1 MMSKNATIL
10 RNSLI
15 VLALGAAVPATW
27 ADSSPPFSVA
37 VHSAA
42 SPPVNHRTLDLTPPD
57 IRDVMP
63 ADELN
68 AALPNPD
75 ETEFVGEP
83 ETVQVQG
90 APPAPYIPGGFAA
103 LYWAATHPVSAWRIL
118 VPVQ

>member
-1 MMSKNATIL
+1 MSKNATIL

-15 VLALGAAVPATW
+15 VLALGAAIPATW
-27 ADSSPPFSVA
+27 ADSSPSFSVPM
-37 VHSAA
+37 HSATT
-42 SPPVNHRTLDLTPPD
+42 PPVNRTLDLTPPD

-75 ETEFVGEP
+75 ETELVGP

-90 APPAPYIPGGFAA
+90 APPPLYVPGGFAA
-103 LYWAATHPVSAWRIL
+103 LYWAATHPASAWRIL
-118 VPVQ
+118 APVQ

>member
-1 MMSKNATIL
+1 MSKNATIL

-27 ADSSPPFSVA
+27 ADSSPPFSVP

-42 SPPVNHRTLDLTPPD
+42 SPPVKRTLDLRPPD
-57 IRDVMP
+57 IRVVMP

-75 ETEFVGEP
+75 ETELVGEP

-90 APPAPYIPGGFAA
+90 APPASYIPGGFAA

-118 VPVQ
+118 APVQ